1 MFNQYININKSDKS
15 KNEPCWFILKNSIF
29 NILGFADPEF
39 MNIMKTRR
47 VTTDEKDQGCE
58 GEPV

>member
-1 MFNQYININKSDKS
+1 MKLCAGSIIPSVSITHKILISMFNMIV
-15 KNEPCWFILKNSIF
+15 
-29 NILGFADPEF
+29 GFADPEF